1 MSVSST
7 SDTILQIQQ
16 ILLLYYW
23 FGRISGKTP
32 CKKQP
37 ARKRKV
43 IEDSSSES
51 SDDDKIAYPFCLVVF
66 LQKFS
71 KFTLEILQIFTL
83 ERTLDGQPKNQTLK
97 CASI

>member
-51 SDDDKIAYPFCLVVF
+51 SDDDKRNGVMIRNPLGTHLHQNSAN
-66 LQKFS
+66 FS
-71 KFTLEILQIFTL
+71 
-83 ERTLDGQPKNQTLK
+83 
-97 CASI
+97 